1 MDSYYIRYKHGDEK
15 QQFEDNMFLEAVDL
29 IDAFTTATEK
39 LKEKFEI
46 FYIDCIC
53 KEDKDEYLFN

>member
-1 MDSYYIRYKHGDEK
+1 MDSYYIGYKHGDEK
-15 QQFEDNMFLEAVDL
+15 QQFKDNMLLEAVDL
-29 IDAFTTATEK
+29 IDAFTAATEM
-39 LKEKFEI
+39 LKDKFEI